1 MSENEKRKPMTVR
14 IRPSIAEWARNAAWH
29 ERKQLG
35 ELIEE
40 AIESMLKKAEKKRG
54 TPFPKRGK

>member
-1 MSENEKRKPMTVR
+1 MTVR
-14 IRPSIAEWARNAAWH
+14 IKPSIAEWARNAAWH

-40 AIESMLKKAEKKRG
+40 AIETLLKKAEKKRG

>member
-1 MSENEKRKPMTVR
+1 MSENEKRTPMTVR

-40 AIESMLKKAEKKRG
+40 AIETLLKKAEKKRG
-54 TPFPKRGK
+54 TPFPKRGR